1 MYQRRRWEIF
11 QRHAKKFIDL
21 EDAQEIS
28 RVIHYDDK
36 GRGIVTDRKQLLIV
50 NNLHSNSKAVTFH
63 AGNVKT
69 KFEYPN
75 IDQLIPDTYEVEVTL
90 FENLNIKMARD
101 FLKTL
106 IDYHRLA
113 YSIVKD
119 HKGTPAK
126 WNTANNEVELT
137 VKKEHVFFSANYGVI
152 ANGKMEVLFN
162 PLYVVNV
169 LSAIKDFQPQTVK
182 IGISQHRPIIFMTDV
197 GVTGL
202 IMPVRRTDL

>member
-28 RVIHYDDK
+28 HVIHYDDK

-50 NNLHSNSKAVTFH
+50 NSVHSNSKAVTLH
-63 AGNVKT
+63 AGNAKT

-90 FENLNIKMARD
+90 FENVNIKMARD

-106 IDYHRLA
+106 IGYHKLA
-113 YSIVKD
+113 YSIAKD
-119 HKGTPAK
+119 EGAPAK
-126 WNTANNEVELT
+126 WNITNDKVELT
-137 VKKEHVFFSANYGVI
+137 VKKKHVFFSANYGVI
-152 ANGKMEVLFN
+152 TNGKMEVLFN
-162 PLYVVNV
+162 PLYVINV

-182 IGISQHRPIIFMTDV
+182 IGVNQQRPIIFMTDV

-202 IMPVRRTDL
+202 VMPVRRPEK